1 MSVQIIYPA
10 DRTAWLAARS
20 QDVTASVAGALIGEH
35 PFTSPYQIWA
45 EKTGRVSP
53 DDRRELAHQINAD
66 EVFVSPLEMGLFL
79 EWPVVEILKVV
90 RPLWTIEYPLGNRY
104 YRDAKARLGA
114 TPDAFAVDL
123 ERTGNG
129 VVQIKTT
136 SDDIYRREWIDP
148 DTGDV
153 VLPLWIA
160 VQTIIEADL
169 TGSTW
174 ACVAVLVRGRTNR
187 LRIIDVPVHAGIKRR
202 VREAV
207 AAFWAAVRAKQVPD
221 VDWAKDGP
229 TVLDV
234 YRHSTPGR
242 RDLTADIELDAL
254 CLRFDQARTQA
265 RTFSEEAAALRPRI
279 IAALGNH
286 SHGETKSWE
295 ISAPT
300 VQRGGHVVQPSES
313 RTVRLKA
320 KELDHDDDQPF

>member
-10 DRTAWLAARS
+10 DRAAWLAARQ

-45 EKTGRVSP
+45 EKTGRITP
-53 DDRRELAHQINAD
+53 DNRSELAHQVGAD
-66 EVFVSPLEMGLFL
+66 EVFISPLEMGLFL
-79 EWPVVEILKVV
+79 EWPVVEILKIV

-104 YRDAKARLGA
+104 YRDPKARLGA

-123 ERTGNG
+123 ERVGNG
-129 VVQIKTT
+129 VVQIKTI
-136 SDDIYRREWIDP
+136 SDDTYRREWIDP
-148 DTGDV
+148 DTSDV

-174 ACVAVLVRGRTNR
+174 ACVAVLVRGRSNR
-187 LRIIDVPVHAGIKRR
+187 LRIIDVPVHAGVKRR

-207 AAFWAAVRAKQVPD
+207 AEFWATVRRKEVPI
-221 VDWAKDGP
+221 VDWEKDGP

-234 YRHSTPGR
+234 YRESTPGR
-242 RDLTADIELDAL
+242 RDLTADEELDVL
-254 CLRFDQARTQA
+254 CMRFDQARGRA
-265 RTFSEEAAALRPRI
+265 RSFQQEAEQIRPQI

-286 SHGETKSWE
+286 STGETKSWE
-295 ISAPT
+295 ITAPT
-300 VQRGGHVVQPSES
+300 VHRGGHVVQPSTS

-320 KELDHDDDQPF
+320 KELKHAEDQPF